1 MKKEINTKNFTY
13 NWFIL
18 SIFIILTIILLQ
30 GYIEYKRSVE
40 NAIVKTSNLTIL
52 LTKKLENDFEQM
64 DNILNF
70 DQDIIRTLPKENK
83 LFLDG
88 NDKIKKQIVS
98 QKFNALVKN
107 FKDISVINFI
117 DKNGYILYSSNP
129 SNYNINI
136 SDRAHFQ
143 IFIAPADL
151 FGQAAGVIRTV
162 LK

>member
-64 DNILNF
+64 DNILKF
-70 DQDIIRTLPKENK
+70 CPRYYTYTPKRK
-83 LFLDG
+83 
-88 NDKIKKQIVS
+88 
-98 QKFNALVKN
+98 
-107 FKDISVINFI
+107 
-117 DKNGYILYSSNP
+117 
-129 SNYNINI
+129 
-136 SDRAHFQ
+136 
-143 IFIAPADL
+143 
-151 FGQAAGVIRTV
+151 
-162 LK
+162 